1 MKIAENIKYI
11 QNNIADT
18 LSKMGRK
25 DEVTLVAVT
34 KTHPVEVIE
43 IALQLGIEHIGENK
57 VQEAIVKQ

>member
-34 KTHPVEVIE
+34 KTHPV
-43 IALQLGIEHIGENK
+43 
-57 VQEAIVKQ
+57 